1 MIMRFILPSLLL
13 VLTVACTTTKES
25 NTVVETKI
33 EVPKEPAL
41 SYRDTIIE
49 TDSTFEIAKA
59 CGVFFTPTDAELER
73 MKKEIGEEDFFTV
86 MDDYG
91 WYFSEST
98 TFLKDKGIKT
108 ITTSEKSV
116 RFHLLNGSVKTF
128 HPGDTAIDWSPLLFD
143 GKNTIQKTDLV
154 NIQPGYE
161 AVFK

>member
-1 MIMRFILPSLLL
+1 MRLLIIGSISLLL
-13 VLTVACTTTKES
+13 TAACTTTKES

-33 EVPKEPAL
+33 EVPKEQ
-41 SYRDTIIE
+41 SVRYRDTIIE
-49 TDSTFEIAKA
+49 TDSTFEIGKA
-59 CGVFFTPTDAELER
+59 CGVFFTPSDAELDR

-116 RFHLLNGSVKTF
+116 RFHLLNGNIKTF
-128 HPGDTAIDWSPLLFD
+128 HAGDTAIDWSPLLFD